1 LGYEGSDFARVNH
14 ENAMADQRYHL
25 RFINIAHFIDHY
37 VLLVFPT
44 VVIGLES
51 ELKRS
56 YAELIALSTACFVAF
71 GLFSL
76 PWGWLADHWSRRKIM
91 AIFFFGCAIS
101 MAAAAAAPNVYWLG
115 AALLLLGIFA
125 AIYHPVGIPMLVT
138 NARDRGRDFATNGV
152 WGNFGVAFAP
162 GITAALMAAAGWR
175 SGFVIPAALCAI
187 AGAAYLY
194 FTSEEKDKAGSRTK
208 IAEVPLTG
216 SMMIMVFAFFALL
229 AFSGGIV
236 FNVLTIA
243 IPKIVDERMAQDIP
257 LVLLGSVATGVLLF
271 GGIAQLTVGRLVSRY
286 APHVLLAVIG
296 VLQVVGVAW
305 AWLASG
311 PLLLGALAL
320 SIAAIYAQVTVGD
333 VVIARYTA
341 DAWRGRVFAV
351 RFFLAFISS
360 GLAVSLIA
368 ALHGKGG
375 FGLVLITTAIFAML
389 FALATIA
396 IAILANRAEARSP
409 SAQPAE

>member
-1 LGYEGSDFARVNH
+1 MEETRN
-14 ENAMADQRYHL
+14 HL
-25 RFINIAHFIDHY
+25 RFINVAHFIDHY

-44 VVIGLES
+44 VVIGLETA
-51 ELKRS
+51 LARS

-101 MAAAAAAPNVYWLG
+101 MAAAAAAPNIYWLA
-115 AALLLLGIFA
+115 AALFALGIFA

-138 NARDRGRDFATNGV
+138 NARDRGRDFARNGV
-152 WGNFGVAFAP
+152 WGNFGVALAP
-162 GITAALMAAAGWR
+162 GITAALMAAVGWR
-175 SGFVIPAALCAI
+175 AAFIIPALLCAVI
-187 AGAAYLY
+187 GVGYLY
-194 FTSEEKDKAGSRTK
+194 LTKEESDKAGQRTK

-216 SMMIMVFAFFALL
+216 AMMVSVFAFFALL
-229 AFSGGIV
+229 AFSGGTV
-236 FNVLTIA
+236 FNILTIA
-243 IPKIVDERMAQDIP
+243 IPKIVDERMAQDVP

-271 GGIAQLTVGRLVSRY
+271 GGIAQLTVGRLVSRF
-286 APHVLLAVIG
+286 APHVLLAFIG
-296 VLQVVGVAW
+296 VMQVVGVVW
-305 AWLASG
+305 AYLASG
-311 PLLLGALAL
+311 PMLLGALAL

-333 VVIARYTA
+333 MVIARYTA

-351 RFFLAFISS
+351 RFFLSFISS

-375 FGLVLITTAIFAML
+375 FGLVLIVTAIFAAL
-389 FALATIA
+389 FAIATIG
-396 IAILANRAEARSP
+396 ISLLANRAESRTP